1 MFSNRLEGLVSSRHQ
16 ETYVKPKVAKEGEKP
31 KSRQILT
38 KLEAPAFHAF
48 ARIHLG
54 RTVTEEQSH
63 ADFLA
68 GGDRGAVE
76 AVAVGLAADP

>member
-31 KSRQILT
+31 KSRQILN

-48 ARIHLG
+48 ARIQLG
-54 RTVTEEQSH
+54 RTVTEEESH
-63 ADFLA
+63 ADLFWPETS
-68 GGDRGAVE
+68 GAE
-76 AVAVGLAADP
+76 